1 MRKIYLLSS
10 LLLCLQFVTAQELS
24 DSISV
29 DTTNQIDND
38 RTTKNTKKFT
48 NAEREF
54 NDWFISLFLGGNAF
68 QNTDL
73 VSWGDGKFTPGY
85 DIQLQ
90 ISKEVTHAFALSLMG
105 QIGKTKQAAEGNH
118 YGLNAKWEGRTE
130 YFGLTLMGDL
140 NLSNLFRR
148 VDNDS
153 PYRWAAHAYAG
164 VGLIAYTTE
173 RRAVGVSGPQSEWR
187 EIHDIKLN
195 DKSAFA
201 QVGLGLRY
209 KLNKHFDFEMRSMY
223 VMSGDEEFD
232 ASGDPFPGRL
242 TLADL
247 EEGRDDN
254 MITLSLGVHY
264 KIGKHKESLQ
274 WHDPLTSI
282 VAVAPVAVGPCA
294 DDDNDGVCNL
304 NDKCPDTP
312 EGIKVD
318 GAGCPLDTDNDGVY
332 DSIDE
337 CPTIPGPPTNN
348 GCPIPVVEVSIE
360 SIAGSITGLIE
371 GIEFDYD
378 SDKIR
383 QISYPKLNAAFE
395 ILQAHP
401 DYRFYVEGHTDAAGS
416 VQYNQGLS
424 ERRAASVV
432 RYLVNKGIASDQLVP
447 VGKGESDLKHKECDP
462 ATNCSARK
470 NLENRRV
477 VFKPYGAAIEG
488 VQYKD

>member
-1 MRKIYLLSS
+1 MRKIYLLS
-10 LLLCLQFVTAQELS
+10 LVFTCLFANSYAQEDT
-24 DSISV
+24 DSQEETNLQEETSS
-29 DTTNQIDND
+29 TTSSQ
-38 RTTKNTKKFT
+38 TKKFT

-54 NDWFISLFLGGNAF
+54 NDWYISAFVGTNAL
-68 QNTDL
+68 QSSDL
-73 VSWGDGKFTPGY
+73 VTWGSGEFRFGY
-85 DIQLQ
+85 DFQFQ
-90 ISKEVTHAFALSLMG
+90 VSKEMNHAFAFTLMG
-105 QIGKTKQAAEGNH
+105 QMGRTNQYGEGTQNGFHSGFEGKTKY
-118 YGLNAKWEGRTE
+118 YGVT
-130 YFGLTLMGDL
+130 FMGDL
-140 NLSNLFRR
+140 NLSNLLRR

-164 VGLIAYTTE
+164 AGIIAYKAE
-173 RRAVGVSGPQSEWR
+173 RRAVNSQWEGPWR
-187 EIHDIKLN
+187 TVDDISF
-195 DKSAFA
+195 DDRSFFA

-209 KLNKHFDFEMRSMY
+209 KLNQHFDLEMRSMY
-223 VMSGDEEFD
+223 VMTGDEEFD
-232 ASGDPFPGRL
+232 ASGDPIPGHV
-242 TLADL
+242 TLADI

-254 MITLSLGVHY
+254 LITLSLGVHY

-274 WHDPLTSI
+274 WHDPLTTI
-282 VAVAPVAVGPCA
+282 VAVAPVAAGPCA

-348 GCPIPVVEVSIE
+348 GCPIPIVEVTIE
-360 SIAGSITGLIE
+360 AIAGSITGLIE

-383 QISYPKLNAAFE
+383 QISYQKLNAAFD

-416 VQYNQGLS
+416 VQYNHGLS

-488 VQYKD
+488 VEYKD

>member
-1 MRKIYLLSS
+1 MRKICLLS
-10 LLLCLQFVTAQELS
+10 LAFLCFNTAYSQE
-24 DSISV
+24 
-29 DTTNQIDND
+29 TA
-38 RTTKNTKKFT
+38 TKKFT
-48 NAEREF
+48 NDVKEF
-54 NDWFISLFLGGNAF
+54 NDWYVSAFVGANAL

-73 VSWGDGKFTPGY
+73 VSWGMGRFTPGY
-85 DIQLQ
+85 DFQLQ
-90 ISKEVTHAFALSLMG
+90 VTKEITHAFGISLMG
-105 QIGKTKQAAEGNH
+105 QMGKTTQYGEGTQIN
-118 YGLNAKWEGRTE
+118 YTNAWDGRTK
-130 YFGLTLMGDL
+130 YFGISLLGDV
-140 NLSNLFRR
+140 NFSNLLRR

-153 PYRWAAHAYAG
+153 QFRWALHGYAG
-164 VGLIAYTTE
+164 AGIMAYKAE
-173 RRAVGVSGPQSEWR
+173 RKAIYTYEGVVLPQNSWNT
-187 EIHDIKLN
+187 ITDVKLG
-195 DKSAFA
+195 DRSFFA

-209 KLNKHFDFEMRSMY
+209 KLNQKFDLEMRGMY

-232 ASGDPFPGRL
+232 ASGDPIPGKW

-264 KIGKHKESLQ
+264 KIGRHKESLQ
-274 WHDPLTSI
+274 WHDPLTTIST
-282 VAVAPVAVGPCA
+282 AAPSENLPCA

-304 NDKCPDTP
+304 YDKCPGTP
-312 EGIKVD
+312 EGIRVD

-348 GCPIPVVEVSIE
+348 GCPVPVVEVSIG
-360 SIAGSITGLIE
+360 SIADNLTGIIQ

-378 SDKIR
+378 KATIR
-383 QISYPKLNAAFE
+383 EVSYPKLNAAFD

-401 DYRFYVEGHTDAAGS
+401 TYKFYVEGHTDAAGS

-432 RYLVNKGIASDQLVP
+432 RYLTNKGISADQLVP

-462 ATNCSARK
+462 HTNCPAWK

-477 VFKPYGAAIEG
+477 IFKPYGQAIEG
-488 VQYKD
+488 VQYKN